1 MKILGLT
8 DREFVHTVIRKR
20 PRDIHKGDCGRVLL
34 ICGSEEMAGAAVFA
48 TRAAIKSGSGLV
60 YTCTARE
67 IFPVLQI
74 SVPEGICKSWDK
86 VKENLMQYDAIAI
99 GPGLGTGA
107 ETAVKMHHVLSDYDG
122 PVIIDAD
129 GLNAIAADPNLQA
142 LICETRAKV
151 IVTPHVGEARR
162 LLGMS
167 AAGGQA
173 NGTDRKAGQGSMT
186 REELA
191 EALTKKYKCVVVM
204 KGAGTIVALSETDA
218 YINTTG
224 NPGMA
229 TAGSGDVLTGIIASF
244 AGQGMAAEDAAR
256 AGVFVHGLAG
266 DLAAEHF
273 GEYGLTASDIADYV
287 PFALKELTIEK

>member
-8 DREFVHTVIRKR
+8 YRDFVHTVIKKR

-34 ICGSEEMAGAAVFA
+34 ICGSEEMAGAAVFC

-60 YTCTARE
+60 YTCTDRR
-67 IFPVLQI
+67 IYPVLQI

-86 VKENLMQYDAIAI
+86 VKSDLTQYDAVAI
-99 GPGLGTGA
+99 GPGLGTGEDTKEMLHA
-107 ETAVKMHHVLSDYDG
+107 VLSSYGG

-129 GLNAIAADPNLQA
+129 GLNAVAAEPDLQA
-142 LICETRAKV
+142 LIRETRAKV
-151 IVTPHVGEARR
+151 IMTPHVGEARR
-162 LLGMS
+162 LLG
-167 AAGGQA
+167 GQA
-173 NGTDRKAGQGSMT
+173 GSGQLT
-186 REELA
+186 REGLA
-191 EALTKKYKCVVVM
+191 EALTKKFDCIVVM
-204 KGAGTIVALSETDA
+204 KGAGTIVALSADEA

-229 TAGSGDVLTGIIASF
+229 TAGSGDVLTGVIASF
-244 AGQGMAAEDAAR
+244 AGQGMAACDAAR

-266 DLAAEHF
+266 DMAAEHV

-287 PFALKELTIEK
+287 PFALKALTI

>member
-8 DREFVHTVIRKR
+8 DRDFVHTVIKKR

-34 ICGSEEMAGAAVFA
+34 ICGSEEMAGAAIFA

-86 VKENLMQYDAIAI
+86 VKDNLTQYDAIAI
-99 GPGLGTGA
+99 GPGLGVSE
-107 ETAVKMHHVLSDYDG
+107 ETKGTLSHLLSNYDG

-129 GLNAIAADPNLQA
+129 GLNAISADSHLQVLTA
-142 LICETRAKV
+142 ETRAKV
-151 IVTPHVGEARR
+151 IMTPHVGEARR
-162 LLGMS
+162 LLG
-167 AAGGQA
+167 GQA
-173 NGTDRKAGQGSMT
+173 DSGDLT
-186 REELA
+186 REELT
-191 EALTKKYKCVVVM
+191 ETLTKKYHSIVVM
-204 KGAGTIVALSETDA
+204 KGAGTIVALSDNEA

-229 TAGSGDVLTGIIASF
+229 TAGSGDVLTGIITSF
-244 AGQGMAAEDAAR
+244 AGQGMTAGDAAR

-266 DLAAEHF
+266 DLGAEHF

-287 PFALKELTIEK
+287 PFALKELTI

>member
-99 GPGLGTGA
+99 GPGMGTG
-107 ETAVKMHHVLSDYDG
+107 EKTASILIRVLSKYDG
-122 PVIIDAD
+122 PVMIDAD
-129 GLNAIAADPNLQA
+129 GLNTIAADENLQA
-142 LICETRAKV
+142 LVKKTHAKV
-151 IVTPHVGEARR
+151 IMTPHVGEARR
-162 LLGMS
+162 LLG
-167 AAGGQA
+167 GQA
-173 NGTDRKAGQGSMT
+173 DQGTMT

-191 EALTKKYKCVVVM
+191 EALIKKYNCIVVM
-204 KGAGTIVALSETDA
+204 KGAGTIVALSETEA

-229 TAGSGDVLTGIIASF
+229 TAGSGDVLTGIVATF
-244 AGQGMAAEDAAR
+244 AGQGMAAGDAAR

-287 PFALKELTIEK
+287 PFALKELTI

>member
-8 DREFVHTVIRKR
+8 DRDFVHTVIKKR

-99 GPGLGTGA
+99 GPGMGTG
-107 ETAVKMHHVLSDYDG
+107 EITGDILNHVLPNYDG
-122 PVIIDAD
+122 KVIIDAD
-129 GLNAIAADPNLQA
+129 GLNTVAADEALQA
-142 LICETRAKV
+142 LVCETRAEV
-151 IVTPHVGEARR
+151 IMTPHVGEARR
-162 LLGMS
+162 LLG
-167 AAGGQA
+167 GQA
-173 NGTDRKAGQGSMT
+173 GCGTQT
-186 REELA
+186 REEMA
-191 EALTKKYKCVVVM
+191 EALTKKYNSIVVM
-204 KGAGTIVALSETDA
+204 KGAGTIVALSEEAA

-229 TAGSGDVLTGIIASF
+229 TAGSGDVLTGIITSF
-244 AGQGMAAEDAAR
+244 AGQGMAAGDAAR

-273 GEYGLTASDIADYV
+273 GEYGMTASDIAEYV
-287 PFALKELTIEK
+287 PFALKELTI

>member
-1 MKILGLT
+1 MKNLGLT

-99 GPGLGTGA
+99 GPGMGTG
-107 ETAVKMHHVLSDYDG
+107 EKTAAILIRVLSKYDG

-129 GLNAIAADPNLQA
+129 GLNTIAADENLQDLVA
-142 LICETRAKV
+142 KTRAKV
-151 IVTPHVGEARR
+151 IMTPHVGEARR
-162 LLGMS
+162 LL
-167 AAGGQA
+167 AGQA
-173 NGTDRKAGQGSMT
+173 DKGHLT
-186 REELA
+186 REEMA
-191 EALTKKYKCVVVM
+191 EALTKKYNAVVVM
-204 KGAGTIVALSETDA
+204 KGAGTIVALSDNEA

-244 AGQGMAAEDAAR
+244 AGQGMVAGDAAR

-266 DLAAEHF
+266 DMAAEHF

-287 PFALKELTIEK
+287 PFALKELTI